1 MLNQP
6 ENILSHEKANEDV
19 HALPFLAPLFDNY
32 NHLELIRAIR
42 GDLTRN
48 IAVTEDAFL
57 DELRYITD
65 KTLGNS
71 GTTEWKEIN
80 LADTLDEIIF
90 SVCLRV
96 FFGQSLCRSPTFIYY
111 VKTFTRVTGGMMI
124 FVSQMVPWLL
134 KPIVGIIA
142 GLPIYYYW
150 IRLIIL
156 LYPTFTDRMECL
168 KTKKGKAP
176 VDLVTWIVDLAISEN
191 PTKKV
196 HISALVVRLTLIV
209 GYSIYHGW
217 LPSIQG
223 SKLIHSFEGIPSSRC
238 TNSND
243 GKLLP

>member
-1 MLNQP
+1 
-6 ENILSHEKANEDV
+6 
-19 HALPFLAPLFDNY
+19 
-32 NHLELIRAIR
+32 
-42 GDLTRN
+42 
-48 IAVTEDAFL
+48 
-57 DELRYITD
+57 
-65 KTLGNS
+65 
-71 GTTEWKEIN
+71 
-80 LADTLDEIIF
+80 
-90 SVCLRV
+90 
-96 FFGQSLCRSPTFIYY
+96 
-111 VKTFTRVTGGMMI
+111 MI